1 MSVKALVFERKELKY
16 AVAAIGSRLSPGFG
30 SQVGPLRL
38 KDIDPPEIP
47 GDGWERVF
55 PLLSGICGSDLATV
69 DGRSSRYFEPL
80 VSFPFV
86 PGHEVFGQLEDGTR
100 VVLEPVLGAESRGED
115 PPFEG
120 ACPGDG
126 NDYGY
131 LLNGPIGDGIQVG
144 YCCDTG
150 GGWSTQLVAHSSQL
164 HEVPSDIS
172 DEGAVILEPAAV
184 GVHTA
189 LKAKIESGDVVVVQG
204 AGTMGLCATAALREL
219 TDVET
224 IIVSAKYPLQKSL
237 AKELGADLV
246 VEPKELKRSVRK
258 VTGCKMIGNSLSGG
272 ADVTIDAVGNAGS
285 IGTSLSI
292 TRPRGRVV
300 MMGMPGVTKVDLTA
314 LWHREL
320 EIVGSY
326 TYGTELL
333 SDGKVTSSYA
343 LAFDLVRRKQ
353 LGKLVSASYTLDRYK
368 DAIRHAAEA
377 GSLGAIKVVF
387 DMREEK
393 RR

>member
-1 MSVKALVFERKELKY
+1 MKALVFERKELKY

>member
-1 MSVKALVFERKELKY
+1 MKALVFERKELKY
-16 AVAAIGSRLSPGFG
+16 AAAALGSRFAPGFG
-30 SQVGPLRL
+30 SQVGPLCL

-47 GDGWERVF
+47 GEGWHRVF

-69 DGRSSRYFEPL
+69 DGRSSRYFDPL

-86 PGHEVFGQLEDGTR
+86 PGHEVFGELEDGTR
-100 VVLEPVLGAESRGED
+100 IVLEPVLGAESRDEE

-131 LLNGPIGDGIQVG
+131 LLGGPIGDGIQVG

-172 DEGAVILEPAAV
+172 DEGAVILEPTAV

-189 LKAKIESGDVVVVQG
+189 LKGNVEAGSVAVVQG
-204 AGTMGLCATAALREL
+204 AGTMGLCVTAALREL
-219 TDVET
+219 TDVGT
-224 IIVSAKYPLQKSL
+224 IIVSAKYPLQKTL
-237 AKELGADLV
+237 AEELGADLV
-246 VEPKELKRSVRK
+246 VEPRELKRAVRR
-258 VTGCKMIGNSLSGG
+258 VSGCRMIGDSLSGG
-272 ADVTIDAVGNAGS
+272 ADLTIDAVGNGGS
-285 IGTSLSI
+285 ITTSLAI

-300 MMGMPGVTKVDLTA
+300 MMGMPGVTKIDLTP

-320 EIVGSY
+320 EIVGAY
-326 TYGTELL
+326 TYGTEILT
-333 SDGKVTSSYA
+333 DGTVSSSYA
-343 LAFDLVRRKQ
+343 LAFDLVRKKH
-353 LGKLVSASYTLDRYK
+353 LEKLVSAAYPLDRYQ

-377 GSLGAIKVVF
+377 GSLGAVKVVF

>member
-1 MSVKALVFERKELKY
+1 VSVKALVFERKELKY

>member
-1 MSVKALVFERKELKY
+1 VKALVFERKELKY